1 MILLGRTQ
9 QLKVDSLQPH
19 GAYLVAADAGE
30 AAAVVSGGASGATSD
45 ATPVIDADRILLP
58 QNQLSGEAVG
68 DLVTVFVYKDSED
81 RPIATK
87 LLPKA
92 ELGRVAALSVTQIN
106 RVGAFLDWGLP
117 KDLLLP
123 YREQTKP
130 VGEGDE
136 VLVAVYADKSGR
148 LCATMKLY
156 PYLRTDSP
164 YHKDDRVTGRV
175 YETSNNFGA
184 FVAVDDVYSGLIPKK
199 DLFYP
204 LAPMQSV
211 EARIAAVL
219 PDGKLTLT
227 LREKAHVQMEG
238 DVALVLSALRSAGG
252 FLPYHDKSSAEDIK
266 ARFSLGKNA
275 FKRAIG
281 HLYRDRL
288 ITIDE
293 DGIRLV
299 DR

>member
-1 MILLGRTQ
+1 MIYLCRTQ
-9 QLKVDSLQPH
+9 QMKVDSLHDH
-19 GAYLVAADAGE
+19 GAYLVDAGE
-30 AAAVVSGGASGATSD
+30 ELPPLPAAYDGAKLTVD
-45 ATPVIDADRILLP
+45 AERILLP
-58 QNQLSGEAVG
+58 NNQLSGEAVG
-68 DLVTVFVYKDSED
+68 DVVSVFVYLDSND

-92 ELGRVAALSVTQIN
+92 EFGLTALLTVKQVN

-123 YREQTKP
+123 YREQTRP

-136 VLVAVYADKSGR
+136 VLVAVYPDKSGR

-156 PYLRTDSP
+156 PYLRTDST
-164 YHKDDRVTGRV
+164 HKKDDRITGRV
-175 YETSNNFGA
+175 YEVSDNFGA
-184 FVAVDDVYSGLIPKK
+184 FVAVEDCYSGLVPKK

-204 LAPMQSV
+204 LAPMQQI
-211 EARIAAVL
+211 EARVAGVL
-219 PDGKLTLT
+219 PDGKLTLS
-227 LREKAHVQMEG
+227 LREKAYAQMDG
-238 DVALVLSALRSAGG
+238 DSALILSALRAAGG
-252 FLPYHDKSSAEDIK
+252 FLPYHDKSSAEAIK

-281 HLYRDRL
+281 HLYRERL
-288 ITIDE
+288 ITIGE

>member
-1 MILLGRTQ
+1 MR
-9 QLKVDSLQPH
+9 VDSLHDH
-19 GAYLVAADAGE
+19 GAYLVDAGVE
-30 AAAVVSGGASGATSD
+30 LPPLPAAYDGEKLTVD
-45 ATPVIDADRILLP
+45 AERILLP
-58 QNQLSGEAVG
+58 TNQLSGEAVG
-68 DLVTVFVYKDSED
+68 DVVSVFVYLDSSD

-92 ELGRVAALSVTQIN
+92 EFGLTALLTVKQVN

-123 YREQTKP
+123 YREQTRP

-136 VLVAVYADKSGR
+136 VLVALYPDKSGR

-156 PYLRTDSP
+156 PYLRTDST
-164 YHKDDRVTGRV
+164 HKKDDRITGRV
-175 YETSNNFGA
+175 YEVSDNFGA
-184 FVAVDDVYSGLIPKK
+184 FVAVEDCYSGLVPKK

-204 LAPMQSV
+204 LAPMQQI
-211 EARIAAVL
+211 EARVAGVL
-219 PDGKLTLT
+219 PDGKLTLS
-227 LREKAHVQMEG
+227 LREKAYAQMDG
-238 DVALVLSALRSAGG
+238 DSALILSALRSAGG
-252 FLPYHDKSSAEDIK
+252 FLPYHDKSSAEAIK

-281 HLYRDRL
+281 HLYRERL
-288 ITIDE
+288 ITIGE

>member
-19 GAYLVAADAGE
+19 GAYLTAANEGE
-30 AAAVVSGGASGATSD
+30 AAAVVSGGASGTSD
-45 ATPVIDADRILLP
+45 STPVIDADRILLP

-106 RVGAFLDWGLP
+106 RVGAFLDWGRP
-117 KDLLLP
+117 KDLLLS

-238 DVALVLSALRSAGG
+238 DAALVLSALRSAGG